1 MLVNEIQRLTFP
13 LSMLMTHLQGTQWK
27 RDELNLLE
35 AAVQSA
41 HQRAQNLSS
50 YSLGHRPVF

>member
-41 HQRAQNLSS
+41 HQR
-50 YSLGHRPVF
+50 HRTCLPIA